1 MMLEDCNP
9 LSTVSLHARGSDPSS
24 FEERKIKKVPFVGV
38 VMAASTGGPEALTK
52 VFNMLAPTFRATFF
66 VVQHGPAWML
76 AQRLKRKTTMRVSLA
91 KDGVRAVPG
100 EIYVAPGSR
109 HLLIESGSLTL
120 RLADNSPEG
129 FIFPSANLLFRS
141 AAKAFGRHCV
151 AVVMTGMGYDGSRGA
166 AIVATSGGVVI
177 AQDPETAGARSMP
190 QTVIE
195 MGIPKSVVALEHIAE
210 TITRYVNRLFAE
222 IDLL

>member
-1 MMLEDCNP
+1 MK
-9 LSTVSLHARGSDPSS
+9 SL
-24 FEERKIKKVPFVGV
+24 PFVGV
-38 VMAASTGGPEALTK
+38 VMAASTGGPGALTK
-52 VFNMLAPTFRATFF
+52 VFNMLAPTSRATFF

-76 AQRLKRKTTMRVSLA
+76 AQRLKRKTTMKVNLA

-120 RLADNSPEG
+120 RLADNPPDG

-141 AAKAFGRHCV
+141 AAKAFGRHCL

-166 AIVATSGGVVI
+166 AIVAASGGVVI

-190 QTVIE
+190 QTVIK
-195 MGIPKSVVALEHIAE
+195 MGIPTSVVALEHIAE
-210 TITRYVNRLFAE
+210 TITRYVDRLFAE